1 MFSAFATWFKKRPPN
16 WLWGD
21 RPCRAARLP
30 PGRPPLTG
38 PGRKH
43 GPARGP
49 RWGRGDPSPPAR
61 AKQAVCGQVDLIY
74 WQLKYTSVVRNK
86 DKKSTRKEHHDKNHS
101 PPPPAFS
108 QARFRSGHPPVYPG
122 QHRGVWAQ
130 GLVVSPFQLVSAAPS
145 SSHSS
150 PVPVW
155 VPATG
160 CSPSGEPA
168 PAPSSLSAALR
179 VSALVQWHLGVCGA
193 VSCSSLLGSAFRP
206 FLACPSRGATSC
218 LAWDSRWP
226 LLRPLLPAP
235 WHPHLVQPGKRR
247 ALLSPFWYTQNNAV
261 CSPEVCSC
269 RR

>member
-122 QHRGVWAQ
+122 QHRGVWAR
-130 GLVVSPFQLVSAAPS
+130 GLVVSPFRWSLPLLPPLTPPLFQCGSPPRAAVLRESLLQHRPPCQLPCGFLLWCSDTSVSVGLFLAR
-145 SSHSS
+145 
-150 PVPVW
+150 
-155 VPATG
+155 
-160 CSPSGEPA
+160 CSWAVLLG
-168 PAPSSLSAALR
+168 LSLR
-179 VSALVQWHLGVCGA
+179 VLPEVPPAVWHGTAAGL
-193 VSCSSLLGSAFRP
+193 SSRP
-206 FLACPSRGATSC
+206 P
-218 LAWDSRWP
+218 
-226 LLRPLLPAP
+226 LPAP
-235 WHPHLVQPGKRR
+235 WHPHLVQPGERR